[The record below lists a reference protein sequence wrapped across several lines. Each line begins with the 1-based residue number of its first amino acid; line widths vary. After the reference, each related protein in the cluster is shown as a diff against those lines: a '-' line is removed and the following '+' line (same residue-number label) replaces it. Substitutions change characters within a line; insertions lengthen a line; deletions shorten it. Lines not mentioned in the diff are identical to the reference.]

1 MTEAVAAVDCGT
13 NTVKLFIGRP
23 PRAVVRE
30 TRMVRLGQGVDA
42 TGELAEEALARTFA
56 AIDEFAELIR
66 QHGVPPERVRFCA
79 TSATRDAAN
88 ADVFRRGVIR
98 RLGVAPEVLSG
109 DEEAATGFAGA
120 MNALPADLPTPVLVV
135 DIGGGSTE
143 VILGDRHG
151 VRSARSMDVGSVRLH
166 ERHVHGDPPTSAEV
180 AAVLADVDAHLD
192 SCGVP
197 LGDAV
202 SVVGIAGTMTT
213 LAAAVLDLPD
223 YDPVAVHGSSHDL
236 RDVRAA
242 VDRIVAMTVEERRA
256 LPFLHPGRA
265 DVIDAG
271 LLIAARVLDRT
282 GVDRLHVSEADILE
296 GIAWTMV

>member
-1 MTEAVAAVDCGT
+1 MSDCVAAIDCGT
-13 NTVKLFIGRP
+13 NTVKLFIGHP
-23 PRAVVRE
+23 PQTVVRE

-56 AIDEFAELIR
+56 AIEEFADLIR

-79 TSATRDAAN
+79 TSATRDADN
-88 ADVFRRGVIR
+88 ADVFRRGVVR

-109 DEEAATGFAGA
+109 DEEAAIGFAGA
-120 MNALPADLPTPVLVV
+120 MNALPGDLTTPVIVV

-143 VILGDRHG
+143 VILGDRDG

-166 ERHVHGDPPTSAEV
+166 ERHVHGDPPTSDEV

-192 SCGVP
+192 ACGVP
-197 LGDAV
+197 LGDAAT
-202 SVVGIAGTMTT
+202 VVGIAGTMTT
-213 LAAAVLDLPD
+213 LAAAVLDLPA
-223 YDPVAVHGSSHDL
+223 YDPVAVHGSDHDL
-236 RDVRAA
+236 GDVRAA
-242 VDRIVAMTVEERRA
+242 VDRIVAMTVEQRRA
-256 LPFLHPGRA
+256 LPFMHPGRA

-271 LLIAARVLDRT
+271 LLIATRVLDRT
-282 GVDRLHVSEADILE
+282 GVDRLVVSEADILE